1 MIKINISLN
10 NAFICKDK
18 ECNKIFFNGDDNVC
32 TYCGSKNTRK
42 IFKCKL
48 IGELENKWYERYK

>member
-48 IGELENKWYERYK
+48 IGELENK